1 MEEYEG
7 SADKDSEQEVIS
19 SPLTQSS
26 QDEVLEQRY
35 EIRAHRN
42 YGGTA
47 YWCYLD
53 VSGEF
58 TADGSRFKCRTYGYK
73 AKANGESKGN
83 LHVHASSQN
92 SWLRDWDDVGIQD
105 GNWHTLEDSGWID
118 SPNGSANVYF
128 RYIYD
133 RAGVEDVLTDTD
145 INFYFKPATP
155 VITGPSGNV
164 TTSPFTVR
172 GTGGVYG
179 TGSIT
184 VHNANGG
191 AALAP
196 AVIESNG
203 NWTANVSFPN
213 GLNTLTLYAK
223 QSIRNIVSDESNR
236 VPVNLVVN
244 AASIDSPKP
253 DDSIRERKPVI
264 SGKGHTGA
272 TINIHRANN
281 ETPIYGTGTVR
292 NGQWS
297 IPLTTPLPA
306 GPFTMIAG
314 QIYAGETTWSSNVPV
329 SVLPYMPVITQ
340 PADQSLQSRSFL
352 LSGTAGEA
360 GATMKIYVD
369 LIDVV
374 VGTLPSV
381 TGDAWTVP
389 VVIPASF
396 PPGEI
401 RLAAEQTLRLP
412 SDRSF
417 YRSFKIRPERVAS
430 LSATVDGNAKVTVQ
444 GSGTVG
450 LTLDIHYVGNET
462 PIKSFTVDSNPWSK
476 DFPDWLPSATQYSI
490 GARQSTPGGDN
501 QPIYS
506 DWTEVAATFTVAVPV
521 PTLNYRVN
529 SEGIPTFS
537 GTGRNWP
544 EQAACRIEVRLSN
557 TGVPIVPIVEVTG
570 SGTWSSAASERWPPG
585 TYPVTAQQLFGTL
598 PSTWVP
604 AITVVIPAPLVVIEK
619 VAEHGLFPQFSGQ
632 CWPGAVVTI
641 TFSDNDYPHPVP
653 DIDTDGKWT
662 FQRPAA
668 FSPGKFTVSATQTF
682 GGQPSNPVS
691 MPFDVPMSVPVI
703 TPPAGGQ
710 TEYLPVLHGTGG
722 IDGCLIQVLDFVTH
736 EVLGEVVA
744 TADNWTVE
752 LTELDYT
759 SHTVFA
765 MQSLGDMKSCGEPV
779 MFNVVLFAPTLNLA
793 FSRTSVPR
801 TFMVEGYA
809 RPGKGFDRT
818 EVELYL
824 GDAMQ
829 PRIHPRFADGYFEQ
843 RFTLPLGPC
852 ELKARQF
859 FKDQISPFT
868 GDVEITV
875 VPDKA
880 HIETPGVDEAVGQLL
895 NVCGFGYPGDTVV
908 VALADAIE
916 PLLGTAVVEENA
928 TWFCQV
934 VLPETADGL
943 SIVTEQRNGI
953 YVSGWSMPR
962 KLELLDVEPRFTAPS
977 EGAWTSQTPGFAGDA
992 RTNASVD
999 VCAWYDSGTNWA
1011 ENLDGSDGS
1020 WAGTPEYGLPEGPNW
1035 ARAVQIIAGKRS
1047 MPADSKRFEVASPDE
1062 TPTQAPQPPLI

>member
-1 MEEYEG
+1 MEEYEE
-7 SADKDSEQEVIS
+7 SADKDSEQEANS

-26 QDEVLEQRY
+26 QDEVLEQRH
-35 EIRAHRN
+35 EI
-42 YGGTA
+42 TA
-47 YWCYLD
+47 YRSYQGTDYWCVLD

-58 TADGSRFKCRTYGYK
+58 TADGSRFRCRTYRYN
-73 AKANGESKGN
+73 AKANGARKGN

-105 GNWHTLEDSGWID
+105 GNWHALEDSGWID

-133 RAGVEDVLTDTD
+133 KAGADVQLDTQV
-145 INFYFKPATP
+145 NFHFKPATP
-155 VITGPSGNV
+155 FITSPSGNV
-164 TTSPFTVR
+164 TTSPFPVR

-179 TGSIT
+179 SAYLI
-184 VHNANGG
+184 VHNADGG
-191 AALAP
+191 AGLAA

-203 NWTANVSFPN
+203 NWTANVSFPS
-213 GLNTLTLYAK
+213 GIKTLTLYAK

-236 VPVNLVVN
+236 VAVNLVVT
-244 AASIDSPKP
+244 AVSIDSPK
-253 DDSIRERKPVI
+253 DGDSIRERKPVI
-264 SGKGHTGA
+264 YGKGHTGA

-281 ETPIYGTGTVR
+281 GTPIYGTGTVR
-292 NGQWS
+292 NGEWS

-306 GPFTMIAG
+306 GPFTMVAG
-314 QIYAGETTWSSNVPV
+314 QIYAGETIWSSNVSV
-329 SVLPYMPVITQ
+329 SVLLYLPVITQ
-340 PADQSLQSRSFL
+340 PADQSVQSRSFL
-352 LSGTAGEA
+352 LSGTGGEA
-360 GATMKIYVD
+360 GATMKIHVD
-369 LIDVV
+369 LTDVV
-374 VGTLPSV
+374 VGTLASV

-389 VVIPASF
+389 VVIPASIL
-396 PPGEI
+396 PGEI
-401 RLAAEQTLRLP
+401 RLAAEQTLGTL
-412 SDRSF
+412 SGRSI
-417 YRSFKIRPERVAS
+417 YRSFKIRPDRVAS
-430 LSATVDGNAKVTVQ
+430 LSATVDGNAKVTVK

-450 LTLDIHYVGNET
+450 LTLDIHYVGNQT
-462 PIKSFTVDSNPWSK
+462 PVKSFTVDSNPWSK
-476 DFPDWLPSATQYSI
+476 DFPDWLPSATRYSI

-521 PTLNYRVN
+521 PTLNHRVS

-537 GTGRNWP
+537 GVGRNWP
-544 EQAACRIEVRLSN
+544 GQAACQIEVRLNN
-557 TGVPIVPIVEVTG
+557 TGVPIVPIVEVMG
-570 SGTWSSAASERWPPG
+570 GETWSSAASERWAPG
-585 TYPVTAQQLFGTL
+585 TYSVTARQLFGTL

-604 AITVVIPAPLVVIEK
+604 AIAVDIPAPLVVIEK
-619 VAEHGLFPQFSGQ
+619 VAENGSFPQFSGQ
-632 CWPGAVVTI
+632 CWPGALVTI
-641 TFSDNDYPHPVP
+641 TFSDNDDSHPVP

-668 FSPGKFTVSATQTF
+668 FSPGKFTASATQTF
-682 GGQPSNPVS
+682 GGQTSHPVS
-691 MPFDVPMSVPVI
+691 MSFDVPMSVPVI
-703 TPPAGGQ
+703 TPPPGGQ

-736 EVLGEVVA
+736 EVLGAVDA
-744 TADNWTVE
+744 TADSWTVE
-752 LTELDYT
+752 LTELDYI

-765 MQSLGDMKSCGEPV
+765 RQSLGNIESVGKPV
-779 MFNVVLFAPTLNLA
+779 MFTVVLFAPTLNLA
-793 FSRTSVPR
+793 LSRTSVPR

-809 RPGKGFDRT
+809 RRGKESDRT

-824 GDAMQ
+824 GEALQ
-829 PRIHPRFADGYFEQ
+829 PRIHPRFADGYYKH
-843 RFTLPLGPC
+843 RVTLPLGPC

-908 VALADAIE
+908 VALAGAIE
-916 PLLGTAVVEENA
+916 TLLGTAVVEENA

-934 VLPETADGL
+934 VLPETAGEL

-953 YVSGWSMPR
+953 YVSGWSTPR
-962 KLELLDVEPRFTAPS
+962 KLQLLDVEPRFTAPS
-977 EGAWTSQTPGFAGDA
+977 EGAWTSRTPGFAGDA
-992 RTNASVD
+992 RTHASVD

-1020 WAGTPEYGLPEGPNW
+1020 WAGTPEHGLPEGPNW

-1062 TPTQAPQPPLI
+1062 APTQAPQPPLI

>member
-1 MEEYEG
+1 MDKENEDEKQELRDGLQGVSGTADDTESVPAIIERRGEG
-7 SADKDSEQEVIS
+7 DTEPAKPFLTD
-19 SPLTQSS
+19 SPLVAPGPKAFISRLRGYGLAIPYVGTWHIIQFDFHGPNGAYQSRQIRS
-26 QDEVLEQRY
+26 FPYATDFDMATGQW
-35 EIRAHRN
+35 EIHYRKYVDNRWRDWYN
-42 YGGTA
+42 STPF
-47 YWCYLD
+47 
-53 VSGEF
+53 F
-58 TADGSRFKCRTYGYK
+58 TADPPTITTPPGTVFETQYPTIEGKGLPWATFQLFRHQGNALGAKVTIGPSGDWSVTSTDPLEEGPHQIAIAQTYGGW
-73 AKANGESKGN
+73 NGTIFGGPLSITIKFPDP
-83 LHVHASSQN
+83 V
-92 SWLRDWDDVGIQD
+92 
-105 GNWHTLEDSGWID
+105 ID
-118 SPNGSANVYF
+118 SPRTG
-128 RYIYD
+128 
-133 RAGVEDVLTDTD
+133 DV
-145 INFYFKPATP
+145 
-155 VITGPSGNV
+155 
-164 TTSPFTVR
+164 
-172 GTGGVYG
+172 
-179 TGSIT
+179 
-184 VHNANGG
+184 
-191 AALAP
+191 
-196 AVIESNG
+196 
-203 NWTANVSFPN
+203 
-213 GLNTLTLYAK
+213 
-223 QSIRNIVSDESNR
+223 
-236 VPVNLVVN
+236 
-244 AASIDSPKP
+244 
-253 DDSIRERKPVI
+253 IRERKPVI

-272 TINIHRANN
+272 TINIYRANN
-281 ETPIYGTGTVR
+281 GTPIYGTGTVR
-292 NGQWS
+292 NRQWS

-306 GPFTMIAG
+306 GPFTMIAS
-314 QIYAGETTWSSNVPV
+314 QISAGEPKWSSSVPV
-329 SVLPYMPVITQ
+329 SVLPYLPVITQ
-340 PADQSLQSRSFL
+340 PADQSEQSRSFS

-369 LIDVV
+369 LTDVV
-374 VGTLPSV
+374 VGTLASV

-401 RLAAEQTLRLP
+401 RLAAEQTLVVA
-412 SDRSF
+412 SDRSV
-417 YRSFKIRPERVAS
+417 YRSFKIRPDRVVS

-450 LTLDIHYVGNET
+450 LTLDIHYVGNLT

-476 DFPDWLPSATQYSI
+476 DFPDWLPSATPYSI
-490 GARQSTPGGDN
+490 GARQSTPGSDN

-521 PTLNYRVN
+521 PTLSYRVN

-537 GTGRNWP
+537 GAGRNWP
-544 EQAACRIEVRLSN
+544 EQAACRIEVRLNN
-557 TGVPIVPIVEVTG
+557 TEVPIVPIVPIVEVTG
-570 SGTWSSAASERWPPG
+570 SGTWSSAASERWAPG
-585 TYPVTAQQLFGTL
+585 TYSVTARQLFGTL
-598 PSTWVP
+598 PSTSVP
-604 AITVVIPAPLVVIEK
+604 AIAVVIPAPLVVIEK
-619 VAEHGLFPQFSGQ
+619 VVENGLFPQFSGQ

-641 TFSDNDYPHPVP
+641 TFSDNDNPHPVP

-668 FSPGKFTVSATQTF
+668 FSPGKFTASATQTF
-682 GGQPSNPVS
+682 GGQPSHPVS

-703 TPPAGGQ
+703 TPPPGGQ

-722 IDGCLIQVLDFVTH
+722 IDGYLIQVLDFVTH
-736 EVLGEVVA
+736 EVLGEVDA

-765 MQSLGDMKSCGEPV
+765 MQSLGDIKSVGEPV
-779 MFNVVLFAPTLNLA
+779 MFNVILFAPTLNLA
-793 FSRTSVPR
+793 LSRTPVPR

-829 PRIHPRFADGYFEQ
+829 PRIYPRFADGYFEH
-843 RFTLPLGPC
+843 RVTLPLGPC

-880 HIETPGVDEAVGQLL
+880 RIETPDVDEAVGQLL

-908 VALADAIE
+908 VALAAAIE

-934 VLPETADGL
+934 VLPETAGGL

-962 KLELLDVEPRFTAPS
+962 KLELLDAEPRFTAPS

-1035 ARAVQIIAGKRS
+1035 ARAVQVIAGKRS